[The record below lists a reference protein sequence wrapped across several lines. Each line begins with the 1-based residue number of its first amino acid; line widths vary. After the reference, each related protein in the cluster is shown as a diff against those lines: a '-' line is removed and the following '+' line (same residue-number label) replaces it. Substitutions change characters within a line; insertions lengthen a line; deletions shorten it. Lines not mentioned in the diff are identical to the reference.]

1 MPEAHDL
8 TITFKQRSGTHG
20 TFTENGRITM
30 QMRELFRSAGN
41 WQSLNSAQ
49 QLALDE
55 MALKLARI
63 LSTGADPK
71 FKEHFHDLQGYAKLA
86 EDACDA

>member
-1 MPEAHDL
+1 MPEANDL

-20 TFTENGRITM
+20 TFTENGRIAM
-30 QMRELFRSAGN
+30 QMRELFRSTGN
-41 WQSLNSAQ
+41 WQALNPAQ

-63 LSTGADPK
+63 LSTGADPH

-86 EDACDA
+86 EDACNV